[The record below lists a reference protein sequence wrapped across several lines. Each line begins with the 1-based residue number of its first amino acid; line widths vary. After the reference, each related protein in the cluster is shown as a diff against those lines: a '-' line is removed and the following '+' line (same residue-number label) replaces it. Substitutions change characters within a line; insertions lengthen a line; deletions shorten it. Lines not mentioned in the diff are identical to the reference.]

1 MEKINNSS
9 FVNIHASGRVNLD
22 FEVNMNV
29 DMSQD
34 IIDMMRAEGEQR
46 HECRLL
52 DKVADGIG
60 HGLTEAM
67 VNSVRNNNQQPQAP
81 STTEPHISEGLVR
94 DLMGAL
100 EGLNERLKALE
111 KKEQQCSCGG
121 ECMHK
126 PTTTA
131 KQPRKKAAKQPKP
144 KAADITP
151 IK

>member
-1 MEKINNSS
+1 MEKINGSYISIN
-9 FVNIHASGRVNLD
+9 AAGRVNLD
-22 FEVNMNV
+22 FEVGLNV
-29 DMSQD
+29 DLSQD
-34 IIDMMRAEGEQR
+34 IVEILKTEGEQR

-52 DKVADGIG
+52 DRVADGIG
-60 HGLTEAM
+60 NGLSEAM
-67 VNSVRNNNQQPQAP
+67 VNSVRNQQPQVQ
-81 STTEPHISEGLVR
+81 SNQISEGLVR

-126 PTTTA
+126 PTTPA
-131 KQPRKKAAKQPKP
+131 KQPRKKAANKQPKP